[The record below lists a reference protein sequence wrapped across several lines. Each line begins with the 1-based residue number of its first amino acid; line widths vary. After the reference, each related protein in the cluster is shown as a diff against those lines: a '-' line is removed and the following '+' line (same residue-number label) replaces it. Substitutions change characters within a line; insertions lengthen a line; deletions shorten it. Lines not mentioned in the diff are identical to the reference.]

1 MTTQYGG
8 GTPAIGAHVLTAD
21 GDELGK
27 VKEISGTCFKVDAR
41 MQPDYCLA
49 TDCIASGTGSDVKL
63 TFTKDKLGDAKQDGP
78 EHKGLH
84 LHN

>member
-8 GTPAIGAHVLTAD
+8 GTPAIGSRVLTAD

-27 VKEISGTCFKVDAR
+27 VKEISGNCFKVDAR
-41 MQPDYCLA
+41 MQPDYWLA
-49 TDCIASGTGSDVKL
+49 TDCIASGSGSDVKL
-63 TFTKDKLGDAKQDGP
+63 SFTKDNLGDAKQDGP

-84 LHN
+84 PHS